1 MSNWFEDNP
10 IKSVIGHTIIV
21 ASFTWVVS
29 TFVLQDNRIN
39 LMRSEVDSQKAV
51 AEQYKAKV
59 ELLQREIDT
68 VRAENI
74 EYRAWLSQ
82 SKDAV
87 PTIVPRITE
96 LKLKIAELEKI
107 HKGVNASTTSSSP
120 EITIARGRAYV
131 DTPTG
136 LVFTV
141 LGINHERQ
149 ARIAIKLPGKSVADE
164 STVYPGW
171 QWKFNADG
179 QQHLLTLLEVNF
191 FGDSIRIQIT
201 RAKE

>member
-10 IKSVIGHTIIV
+10 MKSVISYTFIV
-21 ASFTWVVS
+21 VGFTWAVS

-68 VRAENI
+68 IRSENI

-82 SKDAV
+82 SKDAI

-96 LKLKIAELEKI
+96 LKLKIAELEKTN
-107 HKGVNASTTSSSP
+107 KGANASTKPSSP
-120 EITIARGRAYV
+120 EI
-131 DTPTG
+131 
-136 LVFTV
+136 
-141 LGINHERQ
+141 
-149 ARIAIKLPGKSVADE
+149 S
-164 STVYPGW
+164 
-171 QWKFNADG
+171 
-179 QQHLLTLLEVNF
+179 
-191 FGDSIRIQIT
+191 IT
-201 RAKE
+201 RAGLRRACNRSRFYCPKRQSRA